1 MSLLLMVVSLMAD
14 GHAFFHEPL
23 SALGVDTHPRR
34 IMRRRGVVSEDPA
47 HVMEQPV

>member
-1 MSLLLMVVSLMAD
+1 MILLLMVISLVAD
-14 GHAFFHEPL
+14 GHAFFCEPL

-34 IMRRRGVVSEDPA
+34 IMRRRGILTENLA